1 LNPAP
6 LYQLRLKTPRLEL
19 RLGTREE
26 LTELGRLAREGIH
39 PPEEMPFAVA
49 WTDRSAEEGFVESFV
64 EFHEAALREWRSE
77 KWSLNLLVFIDEQPA
92 GSQSIAAEA
101 FSSNRTVSTGS
112 WLGKRFQ
119 RQGLGTEM
127 RSAVL
132 ELAFRELGAVRAT
145 SGAIAGNEASKRVSE
160 KLGYTVT
167 GTSSVAPRG
176 KPLMHHDLMIE
187 QGDWLAPVP
196 VEISGVAGCLPL
208 FGLSES
214 S

>member
-1 LNPAP
+1 VNVAP
-6 LYQLRLKTPRLEL
+6 LYQLRLKTPRVEL

-26 LTELGRLAREGIH
+26 LTELGRLAQQGIH

-64 EFHEAALREWRSE
+64 EFHETALREWRPDS
-77 KWSLNLLVFIDEQPA
+77 WSLNLLVFSDEQPA

-101 FSSNRTVSTGS
+101 FSSSRTVHTGS

-127 RSAVL
+127 RAAVL
-132 ELAFRELGAVRAT
+132 ELAFRELGAVKAT
-145 SGAIAGNEASKRVSE
+145 SGAIVGNEASKRVSE

-167 GTSSVAPRG
+167 GTSQVAPRDE
-176 KPLMHHDLMIE
+176 PLKHYDLMIGKE
-187 QGDWLAPVP
+187 TWIAPLA
-196 VEISGVAGCLPL
+196 VEISGLAGCLPL